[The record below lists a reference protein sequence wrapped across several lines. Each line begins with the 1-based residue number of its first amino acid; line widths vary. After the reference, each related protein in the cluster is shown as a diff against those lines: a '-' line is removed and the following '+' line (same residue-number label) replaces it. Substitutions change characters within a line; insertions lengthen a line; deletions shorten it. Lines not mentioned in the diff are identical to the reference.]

1 MNQLK
6 SILVGKRSKASGSF
20 FEKMIDA
27 GCQYYEEHG
36 IAKIDPALRIA
47 DSGDQAGLHD
57 EPAVSGPVS

>member
-1 MNQLK
+1 MNQHK

-36 IAKIDPALRIA
+36 IAKIEKQ
-47 DSGDQAGLHD
+47 S
-57 EPAVSGPVS
+57 EPVHYIRPY